1 MKDPYAVL
9 GVDRNATDEQIKAAY
24 REMARKYHPDNFG
37 SDPTAAELANEK
49 MQEINEAYDKIIS
62 SRRFGKTDNK
72 RYNQSNNWGA
82 GNETAGS
89 DFNDV
94 RSLIN
99 AGRFEDAQEIL
110 DGVPPENRTA
120 VNRKRRRVVL
130 FKRLRALP
138 PRLVRRCVYEH
149 GKRLPHGS
157 VKCGIPCGVQPDAAQ
172 PQWVCV
178 LPWQRRRC
186 RM

>member
-1 MKDPYAVL
+1 
-9 GVDRNATDEQIKAAY
+9 
-24 REMARKYHPDNFG
+24 
-37 SDPTAAELANEK
+37 

-82 GNETAGS
+82 GSETAGS

-110 DGVPPENRTA
+110 DGVPPE
-120 VNRKRRRVVL
+120 KPYRRSGT
-130 FKRLRALP
+130 F
-138 PRLVRRCVYEH
+138 
-149 GKRLPHGS
+149 
-157 VKCGIPCGVQPDAAQ
+157 
-172 PQWVCV
+172 
-178 LPWQRRRC
+178 
-186 RM
+186 